1 MFGVTN
7 DKEDMNVIE
16 LLEFLSNSTRRRI
29 LELLAEEDLYPFQMS
44 RLLDISPRLISKYL
58 EELKELGIISFEKR
72 ESDKGPERTYAT
84 LNKAFSLIIDV
95 GKNTFSVEY
104 YPIGRLDKVKD
115 IESLSSEIGY
125 KKETMKKES
134 TKLRDFIK
142 DKLAEIKKID
152 EKRKNYVQEINE
164 AFYRFN
170 KLMED
175 FVVDYYDRDII
186 RSIFKLIINK
196 KDNRVSLTELAEN
209 MRVWQGE
216 LKERIEELSQELGCI
231 KIEKDRAGNIWY
243 SI

>member
-1 MFGVTN
+1 
-7 DKEDMNVIE
+7 
-16 LLEFLSNSTRRRI
+16 
-29 LELLAEEDLYPFQMS
+29 
-44 RLLDISPRLISKYL
+44 
-58 EELKELGIISFEKR
+58 
-72 ESDKGPERTYAT
+72 
-84 LNKAFSLIIDV
+84 
-95 GKNTFSVEY
+95 
-104 YPIGRLDKVKD
+104 
-115 IESLSSEIGY
+115 
-125 KKETMKKES
+125 MKKES

-142 DKLAEIKKID
+142 DKLAESKKID

>member
-125 KKETMKKES
+125 KKEPTNG
-134 TKLRDFIK
+134 TR
-142 DKLAEIKKID
+142 
-152 EKRKNYVQEINE
+152 
-164 AFYRFN
+164 
-170 KLMED
+170 
-175 FVVDYYDRDII
+175 
-186 RSIFKLIINK
+186 
-196 KDNRVSLTELAEN
+196 
-209 MRVWQGE
+209 
-216 LKERIEELSQELGCI
+216 
-231 KIEKDRAGNIWY
+231 
-243 SI
+243 